1 MSLRKQQTLTLFPT
15 PAVTKSRVAAASR
28 HPHCTCSGSGCVS
41 GGNGGEGQGARGWG
55 GPACSLHRP
64 EARPGRLGCPTTP
77 VPLPRFL
84 AWPVSWGARCAG
96 CTSSLCRVG
105 AQRDSPPASLP
116 GPPPPSSFPGS
127 RTPHVALD
135 STILRINSPSSCPGG
150 SCRHS
155 SFVGLISVAAA
166 VSRSERQ
173 AAGAPPSG
181 FAPPP
186 ASLRCG
192 TCRRLGAPTR
202 AVFREPRCD
211 TCVLTPHL

>member
-28 HPHCTCSGSGCVS
+28 RPHCTCSGSGCVS
-41 GGNGGEGQGARGWG
+41 GGNEGEGQGARGWG

-64 EARPGRLGCPTTP
+64 EARPGRLGCPTHTGAP
-77 VPLPRFL
+77 ASLSGL
-84 AWPVSWGARCAG
+84 AGQLGGAARQMR
-96 CTSSLCRVG
+96 LVG
-105 AQRDSPPASLP
+105 AQRDSPPALLP
-116 GPPPPSSFPGS
+116 GPPPPSFPGS

-155 SFVGLISVAAA
+155 SFVGLVSVAAA